1 MFFLLQGFGLLTHGV
16 VRSRRVLWASF
27 RALVGRPAGVWPAR
41 APGFALPHWQLGG
54 RHRWGGRRVRRG
66 GFGWSSAPPSSGDG
80 EQGNSALS
88 EARRGGVTG
97 CWRALVCPSAACFR
111 VLAGRARVVRRGLES
126 GEGGVARGAGSGC
139 AGVCWL
145 AGRAPAELWLL
156 ARLVRGT
163 RRSVSLLS
171 NQDVVPPLVAAARPG
186 RPSVS
191 CLPPFS

>member
-16 VRSRRVLWASF
+16 VRSRRVLWACF

-66 GFGWSSAPPSSGDG
+66 GFGWSSAPPPSSGDG

-111 VLAGRARVVRRGLES
+111 VLAGRGPGGSAWFGGGRGR
-126 GEGGVARGAGSGC
+126 GRAWGGVGA
-139 AGVCWL
+139 CWRLL
-145 AGRAPAELWLL
+145 AGGSRSCRALASGAVGAQDTSFRPPPFKPGRGPA
-156 ARLVRGT
+156 AGCRGT
-163 RRSVSLLS
+163 S
-171 NQDVVPPLVAAARPG
+171 
-186 RPSVS
+186 
-191 CLPPFS
+191 